1 MRSPEPA
8 WTRRCATHWTSCTEP
23 GWGRDFRA
31 VISPFERFVNTLSNL
46 GLGGAEV
53 TEHDSHQAVR
63 ISVAGD
69 QDALGLGVD
78 RKGEMVEAYCCS
90 AVVLSDLAG
99 GVQHVLGARS
109 DSAKRHVDESLL
121 CGLLRDFKLA
131 ANLGPGV
138 AFLPAQLDVVPEKSV
153 GDATIE
159 LSARSWL

>member
-1 MRSPEPA
+1 M
-8 WTRRCATHWTSCTEP
+8 
-23 GWGRDFRA
+23 
-31 VISPFERFVNTLSNL
+31 
-46 GLGGAEV
+46 
-53 TEHDSHQAVR
+53 
-63 ISVAGD
+63 AGD

-99 GVQHVLGARS
+99 GVQHVLGTRS